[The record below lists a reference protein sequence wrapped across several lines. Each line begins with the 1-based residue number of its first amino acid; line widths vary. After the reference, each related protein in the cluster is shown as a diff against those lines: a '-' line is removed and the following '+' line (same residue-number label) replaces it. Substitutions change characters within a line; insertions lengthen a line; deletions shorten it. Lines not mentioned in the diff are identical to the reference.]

1 MHACPSN
8 VGKAVWRS
16 VMPLLPGWIDAQR
29 NDHQA
34 PARPDQVQAV
44 CTQLSQALDSA
55 LQAQLAKTLASWQP
69 MLILQAQGLENRMS
83 RACLSAKSLEQAAW
97 GEKLM
102 FRIIKIG
109 QQNGRATC

>member
-1 MHACPSN
+1 
-8 VGKAVWRS
+8 
-16 VMPLLPGWIDAQR
+16 MPLLPGWIDAQR

-55 LQAQLAKTLASWQP
+55 LQAQLAKQLASWQP

-83 RACLSAKSLEQAAW
+83 RALLSAQDLEQADW
-97 GEKLM
+97 GEKLY
-102 FRIIKIG
+102 FRSEERRVGKECVS
-109 QQNGRATC
+109 TCRSGWSPDH

>member
-34 PARPDQVQAV
+34 PAGPDQVQTV

-55 LQAQLAKTLASWQP
+55 LQAQLAKQLASWQP
-69 MLILQAQGLENRMS
+69 MLILQAQGLESRMGG
-83 RACLSAKSLEQAAW
+83 ALLSAQE
-97 GEKLM
+97 
-102 FRIIKIG
+102 I
-109 QQNGRATC
+109 GRASCGERVGQYV